1 MPWKK
6 ATPIEISE
14 KERVILTENAK
25 GTHTP
30 LHLKTRSKIILNA
43 ALGKTNNAIEREMD
57 LNSETV
63 KIWRD
68 RYGSQKAELNR
79 TEAENPHKMRSLI
92 EKILSDA
99 QRPGTPP
106 KFLDEQVAAIIAL
119 SLEDPSKL
127 GLPFSNWTP
136 ELLQV
141 EGIKRGIVESISVR
155 QVGRFLKRAGFTTE
169 QVSKLAES

>member
-14 KERVILTENAK
+14 KEKTILTENVK

-30 LHLKTRSKIILNA
+30 LHIKNRSKIILKA
-43 ALGKTNNAIEREMD
+43 AEGKTNNTIEREMEI
-57 LNSETV
+57 NSETV

-68 RYGSQKAELNR
+68 RYGSQKAELKR

-92 EKILSDA
+92 EEILTDA

-106 KFLDEQVAAIIAL
+106 KFDDEQVAAIIAI
-119 SLEDPSKL
+119 SLEDPARL

-141 EGIKRGIVESISVR
+141 EAIKLGIVESISVR
-155 QVGRFLKRAGFTTE
+155 QVGRFLKGTRFTA
-169 QVSKLAES
+169 QSVSKLAES